1 MLRKSCVR
9 DYLIRLSETRPA
21 FHSEADF
28 QLSFGNLLSSSHE
41 VRLEKPFFNI
51 PLNHNPEL
59 IIPKMEMDI
68 FFPKELIGIE
78 LKYKTI
84 DRDFLNDGEDY
95 KLKNHGAQNLGRFDF
110 FEDVRRLQ
118 SLKNCGKIK
127 SGFVIFLTNDPLYW
141 RKMIRRNLS
150 SQFDMSER
158 IIPLKS
164 QLTWLGNP
172 SVGSVTSK
180 RLGNH
185 LPILIENEI
194 TLKWMKYSTLSNMD
208 FKFVLVEV

>member
-1 MLRKSCVR
+1 MTKKELVFA
-9 DYLIRLSETRPA
+9 LEELSKKRPV

-28 QLSFGNLLSSSHE
+28 QLELATHLSSKGFN
-41 VRLEKPFFNI
+41 VRLEKSYSRVGI
-51 PLNHNPEL
+51 YKKIELDVELNDS
-59 IIPKMEMDI
+59 IA
-68 FFPKELIGIE
+68 IE

-158 IIPLKS
+158 IIPSKS

-172 SVGSVTSK
+172 SVGSVTST